1 MAETPSDRQLG
12 RLPLLEEAGGRSF
25 DPAFETLWNNAI
37 DWVEPYYD
45 GEHLRCTVVWLV
57 RLNPAAP
64 EPLLVAALTHDMERH
79 FPGGTQPDKAAGA
92 WDDLEYN
99 TKHTQRSAAIVS
111 DWLRRQ
117 DVPEPFVARVAP
129 AILQHEF
136 GGSPQGNL
144 MQAADSLSF
153 LDVNAPLVMR
163 WVRDG
168 ETSLRHAVR
177 KLEWMYERIQLDRAR
192 ALAQPLYQK
201 AITMVAREVQRTPS
215 R

>member
-1 MAETPSDRQLG
+1 MPDQQTS
-12 RLPLLEEAGGRSF
+12 RLPLLEEAGDRTYEA
-25 DPAFETLWNNAI
+25 AFQTLWPAAI
-37 DWVEPYYD
+37 DWIEPYYD
-45 GEHLRCTVVWLV
+45 SEHLRWTVVWLV
-57 RLNPAAP
+57 RLEPAAP

-99 TKHTQRSAAIVS
+99 TKHTQRSAAIVAE
-111 DWLRRQ
+111 WLRAQ
-117 DVPEPFVARVAP
+117 NVPESFVEGVVP

-153 LDVNAPLVMR
+153 LDVNASLVAR
-163 WVRDG
+163 WVQDG

-177 KLEWMYERIQLDRAR
+177 KLEWMYERIRIDEARQLAR
-192 ALAQPLYQK
+192 PLYQK
-201 AITMVAREVQRTPS
+201 AVTKVARDVQRAPS

>member
-1 MAETPSDRQLG
+1 MPAPETRP
-12 RLPLLEEAGGRSF
+12 PLLERAGARSY
-25 DPAFETLWNNAI
+25 DPAFRTLWLTAM
-37 DWVEPYYD
+37 DWIEPYYD
-45 GEHLRCTVVWLV
+45 SEHLRCTVVWLL
-57 RLNPAAP
+57 RLEREAP

-99 TKHTQRSAAIVS
+99 TKHTQRSAAIVA
-111 DWLRRQ
+111 DWLRTR
-117 DVPEPFVARVAP
+117 DVPEPFVEQVVP

-153 LDVNAPLVMR
+153 LDVNAPLVAR

-168 ETSLRHAVR
+168 ETSLRFAVR
-177 KLEWMYERIQLDRAR
+177 KLEWMYERIRIDQAR
-192 ALAQPLYQK
+192 HLAQPLYQK
-201 AITMVAREVQRTPS
+201 AVTTVAREVQRAPS